1 MTTEAQNRANR
12 LDALRSTG
20 PRTGA
25 GKAASSHQIALRH
38 GLTAQQVVLAV
49 EDPAQ
54 FDALRDDL
62 HEEFGPCGPT
72 GERLVEQLASLLW
85 RLRRVPVFEAA
96 VLDRRLS
103 IYRQHDPLPAGQV
116 LRLTPG
122 PTRERF

>member
-12 LDALRSTG
+12 LDALKSTG

-25 GKAASSHQIALRH
+25 GKAASSQNALRH
-38 GLTAQQVVLAV
+38 GLTAQQVVLAI

-54 FDALRDDL
+54 FDALRGDL

-96 VLDRRLS
+96 VLDA
-103 IYRQHDPLPAGQV
+103 AGQM
-116 LRLTPG
+116 
-122 PTRERF
+122 RERFLIGRVISGS